1 MTARQH
7 VAKVLKSVQGL
18 RGVYFVER
26 PSDGQY
32 PCAVYSPAGNH
43 WLDTLST
50 PGAAYASWF
59 SVEVR
64 ASSSGKA
71 ERLAGIVLDAFR
83 KAGGRMERRRDL
95 SFLYD
100 EADTSAAGGV
110 GEAYGVYRALS
121 GYLIRESG

>member
-7 VAKVLKSVQGL
+7 VAQTLKSISGL

-26 PSDGQY
+26 PSDGNY
-32 PCAVYSPAGNH
+32 PCAVYAPAGNR
-43 WLDTLST
+43 WMDEIAT
-50 PGAAYASWF
+50 PGVTYASWF

-71 ERLAGIVLDAFR
+71 EMLAERVLEAFR
-83 KAGGRMERRRDL
+83 EGGRMERRRDL

-100 EADTSAAGGV
+100 DADAAGNV